1 MKIKT
6 FDTTLRDGEQTP
18 GLSLTSNEKLEI
30 AKQLNDIK
38 VDTIEAGS
46 AITSEGER
54 EAIKLITSEN
64 LNSKIASFARTLK
77 KDVDYCIECEVDIVN
92 IVVPTSKLHME
103 YKLKKSPE
111 EVLKNAIEVSEY
123 AVDNGLKVLISS
135 EDGSRS
141 DRDFLKKIFQETIN
155 VGVSGIC
162 PCDTVGLL
170 RPDKAK
176 TFYNEFTSLGVPVST
191 HCHNDFGLAV
201 ANTLSGVQGGANE
214 VHVTVNGLGERAGNA
229 SLEEVAVAL
238 NTLYEDYNTNIKL
251 EGLYDLSRLVSRLSG
266 AFLQSNKAIVGE
278 NAFAHESGIHADGV
292 LKKASTYEPIPPETV
307 GHHRKFVLGKH
318 VGSKGLQNRLEELGI
333 YTTNKELEL
342 IFNKVKDLADK
353 GKTVSDADIQAIAD
367 YVLDINED
375 FMVDL
380 EELTI
385 VSGNRVTPTA
395 SVKLGVEED
404 LVLEAGIGVGPVDA
418 AINAVKKGV
427 KEFADIDLVEYHVD
441 ALTGGADALIDVI
454 VKLRMGN
461 NVISARSTEPDIIN
475 ASVEAYILGVNRL
488 LAMENKEDKK

>member
-1 MKIKT
+1 MKIKI

-18 GLSLTSNEKLEI
+18 GISFTTQEKLEI
-30 AKQLNDIK
+30 AKKLDEIK

-54 EAIKLITSEN
+54 EAIKEITKEN
-64 LNSKIASFARTLK
+64 LNASIASFARTLN
-77 KDVDYCIECEVDIVN
+77 KDVDYCLDCDVDIVN
-92 IVVPTSKLHME
+92 IVVPTSSLHME

-111 EVLKNAIEVSEY
+111 EVLEDAVNVCQY
-123 AVDNGLKVLISS
+123 AKGHGLKILLSA
-135 EDGSRS
+135 EDATRS
-141 DRDFLKKIFQETIN
+141 DVDFLKKVFMETIG
-155 VGVSGIC
+155 VGVDGIC
-162 PCDTVGLL
+162 PCDTVGML
-170 RPDKAK
+170 RPDTAK
-176 TFYNEFTSLGVPVST
+176 SFYNQFTDLNVPVST

-201 ANTLSGVQGGANE
+201 ANTLSGVMGGASE
-214 VHVTVNGLGERAGNA
+214 AHLTINGLGERAGNA
-229 SLEEVAVAL
+229 SLEEVVVSL
-238 NTLYEDYNTNIKL
+238 NTLYDDYETNIKL
-251 EGLYDLSRLVSRLSG
+251 NQLYDVSRLVSRLSG

-292 LKKASTYEPIPPETV
+292 LKKSSTYEPISPELV
-307 GHHRKFVLGKH
+307 GHSRKFVLGKH

-333 YTTNKELEL
+333 YTTNKELHQ
-342 IFNKVKDLADK
+342 IFLKVKDLADK
-353 GKTVSDADIQAIAD
+353 GKTVSDADIQAIAE
-367 YVLDINED
+367 YVLNIDED
-375 FMVDL
+375 FKVDL
-380 EELTI
+380 QELTI

-395 SVKLGVEED
+395 SVKLGVDEEM
-404 LVLEAGIGVGPVDA
+404 VVEAGIGVGPVDA

-475 ASVEAYILGVNRL
+475 ASVGAYILGVNRL
-488 LAMENKEDKK
+488 LGLEKKENK

>member
-1 MKIKT
+1 MKIKI

-18 GLSLTSNEKLEI
+18 GISFTTQEKLEI
-30 AKQLNDIK
+30 AKKLDEIK

-54 EAIKLITSEN
+54 EAIKEVTSEN
-64 LNSKIASFARTLK
+64 LDASIASFSRTLN
-77 KDVDYCIECEVDIVN
+77 KDVDYCLDCDVDLVN
-92 IVVPTSKLHME
+92 IVVPTSPLHME

-111 EVLKNAIEVSEY
+111 EVLDNALSVCQY
-123 AVDNGLKVLISS
+123 AKDHGLKILLSA
-135 EDGSRS
+135 EDATRS
-141 DRDFLKKIFQETIN
+141 DVDFLKKVFGETIN
-155 VGVSGIC
+155 VGVDGIC
-162 PCDTVGLL
+162 PCDTVGML
-170 RPDKAK
+170 RPDTAK
-176 TFYNEFTSLGVPVST
+176 SFYNQFADLNVPVST

-201 ANTLSGVQGGANE
+201 ANTLSGVMGGASE
-214 VHVTVNGLGERAGNA
+214 VHLTVNGLGERAGNA
-229 SLEEVAVAL
+229 SLEEVVVSL
-238 NTLYEDYNTNIKL
+238 NTLYDDYETDIKL
-251 EGLYDLSRLVSRLSG
+251 DQLYDVSRLVSRLSG

-292 LKKASTYEPIPPETV
+292 LKKSSTYEPIAPELV
-307 GHHRKFVLGKH
+307 GHSRKFVLGKH

-333 YTTNKELEL
+333 YTTNKELHQ
-342 IFNKVKDLADK
+342 IFLRVKDLADK
-353 GKTVSDADIQAIAD
+353 GKTVSDADIQAIAE
-367 YVLDINED
+367 YVLNIDED
-375 FMVDL
+375 FKVDL
-380 EELTI
+380 QELTI

-395 SVKLGVEED
+395 SIKLGVDEEM
-404 LVLEAGIGVGPVDA
+404 VVEAGIGVGPVDA

-475 ASVEAYILGVNRL
+475 ASVGAYILGVNRL
-488 LAMENKEDKK
+488 LGLEKKEER